1 MFYGLD
7 GSVKREHSVLYFH
20 AHETW
25 LQGKTNSWELV
36 SVYGDSCPSFDTVA
50 RWIRHF
56 SAGRESLEDE
66 ERSGRPCSS
75 LTRDT
80 VARAEAIVAEDR
92 SITLRFLAS
101 ELGISYGSAY
111 TLMHNE
117 LRRSKKCARWIPH
130 LLSAEQ
136 CAERVN

>member
-1 MFYGLD
+1 MDPSKENIRFYIFTRMKLGF
-7 GSVKREHSVLYFH
+7 K
-20 AHETW
+20 AKQIHE
-25 LQGKTNSWELV
+25 ELV

-117 LRRSKKCARWIPH
+117 LRRSFLATNKQTRIYS
-130 LLSAEQ
+130 LLYIYIDF
-136 CAERVN
+136 N